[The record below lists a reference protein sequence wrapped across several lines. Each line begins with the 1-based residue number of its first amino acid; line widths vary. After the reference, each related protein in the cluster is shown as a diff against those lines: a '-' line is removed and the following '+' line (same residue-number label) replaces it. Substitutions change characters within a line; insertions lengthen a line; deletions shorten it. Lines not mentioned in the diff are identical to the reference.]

1 MLLACP
7 DCGTTQQM
15 PAMRGRGRLLCCRCQ
30 NTLEH
35 ATGRGIDVPLACAS
49 ATLLLLF
56 PANLMP
62 LLQVSFDGV
71 SRVSRLAGG
80 VGGMWGE
87 GWYLLAIV
95 VGLQGVIL
103 PFLRFGMLSAVLAA
117 ARARRT
123 GLWTGRTFRW
133 AEHLDRWAMPDVF
146 LIGAVVGYSRVAA
159 KLPMHVGPGGWCLVG
174 AAGLSMLTRAAM
186 DRRAVWDRIAAPSVA
201 SSASSLACTGCDLV
215 LPYAREGQHCP
226 RCQATLHRR
235 RPFALIQASA
245 LVAAGYL
252 LYPVAN
258 YFPMSIDIQLGQ
270 VKQHT
275 IASGL
280 ERLVSAGLW
289 PLAVLI
295 FCASIAIPLLKLIGM
310 TWLIVSARQGSRR
323 RLLLK
328 ARLYRVIREIGRWS
342 NIDVFTIAIFLPLMQ
357 FSGLVSVRAAS
368 GAPAFLA
375 VIVLT
380 MLAVHL
386 FDPRLIWD
394 AVRT

>member
-1 MLLACP
+1 
-7 DCGTTQQM
+7 
-15 PAMRGRGRLLCCRCQ
+15 MRGRGKLLCCRCG

-56 PANLMP
+56 PANVMP
-62 LLQVSFDGV
+62 LLRVSFDGI
-71 SRVSRLAGG
+71 SQSSRLGAG
-80 VGGMWGE
+80 VFGMWSE

-103 PFLRFGMLSAVLAA
+103 PFLRFGMLSAMLAA
-117 ARARRT
+117 VRFRRQT
-123 GLWTGRTFRW
+123 KWTGKLFRW
-133 AEHLDRWAMPDVF
+133 AEHLDLWAMPDVF

-159 KLPMHVGPGGWCLVG
+159 KLPMHIGPGGWCLVA
-174 AAGLSMLTRAAM
+174 AAGLSMLTRASM
-186 DRRAVWDRIAAPSVA
+186 DRRAIWNRIAAPPETSLNA
-201 SSASSLACTGCDLV
+201 SMACTECDLV
-215 LPYAREGQHCP
+215 LPDGQEGQRCP
-226 RCQATLHRR
+226 RCDAPVYSR
-235 RPFALIQASA
+235 RPFSLMRASA

-270 VKQHT
+270 VQQHT
-275 IASGL
+275 IASGV
-280 ERLVSAGLW
+280 ERLLSAGLW
-289 PLAVLI
+289 PLAALI
-295 FCASIAIPLLKLIGM
+295 FCTSIAIPLLKLVGL
-310 TWLIVSARQGSRR
+310 TWLIWSARRGSRR

-328 ARLYRVIREIGRWS
+328 TRLYRVIKEIGRWS

-357 FSGLVSVRAAS
+357 FSGLVSVRAAT

-380 MLAVHL
+380 MLAVHM

-394 AVRT
+394 PVRS

>member
-15 PAMRGRGRLLCCRCQ
+15 PAMRGRGKLICCRCGS
-30 NTLEH
+30 TLEH

-71 SRVSRLAGG
+71 SRVSRLGDG
-80 VGGMWGE
+80 VAGMWGE

-103 PFLRFGMLSAVLAA
+103 PFVRFGMLSAVLATI
-117 ARARRT
+117 RAGRT
-123 GLWTGRTFRW
+123 GPWTGQTFRW

-159 KLPMHVGPGGWCLVG
+159 KLPMHVGPGGWCLVA

-186 DRRAVWDRIAAPSVA
+186 DRRAIWDRIAAPSVA
-201 SSASSLACTGCDLV
+201 SAVSSLACTGCDLV

-226 RCQATLHRR
+226 RCQAVLYRR
-235 RPFALIQASA
+235 RPFALMQATA
-245 LVAAGYL
+245 FVAAGYL

-270 VKQHT
+270 VKKHT

-280 ERLVSAGLW
+280 EQLVSAGLW
-289 PLAVLI
+289 PLAMLI

-310 TWLIVSARQGSRR
+310 TWLILSARQGSRR

-328 ARLYRVIREIGRWS
+328 TRLYRVIREIGRWS

-394 AVRT
+394 QVRT

>member
-1 MLLACP
+1 M
-7 DCGTTQQM
+7 
-15 PAMRGRGRLLCCRCQ
+15 
-30 NTLEH
+30 
-35 ATGRGIDVPLACAS
+35 
-49 ATLLLLF
+49 
-56 PANLMP
+56 
-62 LLQVSFDGV
+62 
-71 SRVSRLAGG
+71 
-80 VGGMWGE
+80 
-87 GWYLLAIV
+87 
-95 VGLQGVIL
+95 
-103 PFLRFGMLSAVLAA
+103 
-117 ARARRT
+117 
-123 GLWTGRTFRW
+123 
-133 AEHLDRWAMPDVF
+133 
-146 LIGAVVGYSRVAA
+146 
-159 KLPMHVGPGGWCLVG
+159 
-174 AAGLSMLTRAAM
+174 
-186 DRRAVWDRIAAPSVA
+186 
-201 SSASSLACTGCDLV
+201 
-215 LPYAREGQHCP
+215 
-226 RCQATLHRR
+226 
-235 RPFALIQASA
+235 QASA

-280 ERLVSAGLW
+280 EQLVSAGLW

-310 TWLIVSARQGSRR
+310 TWLILSARQGSRR

-328 ARLYRVIREIGRWS
+328 TRLYRVIREIGRWS

-394 AVRT
+394 PVRT